1 MNQSAL
7 LLLLSTA
14 VGSYAAAPSL
24 RGVQSKPK
32 TETRQLQRSLQE
44 TIVMGECSLTNFQNA
59 AGGEAALLSDL
70 GLDSITED
78 ELKAMCAAALTD
90 QM

>member
-7 LLLLSTA
+7 LILLSTV

-44 TIVMGECSLTNFQNA
+44 TIVMGECSLANFQNTV
-59 AGGEAALLSDL
+59 GEAALLTEL
-70 GLDSITED
+70 GLVSITED